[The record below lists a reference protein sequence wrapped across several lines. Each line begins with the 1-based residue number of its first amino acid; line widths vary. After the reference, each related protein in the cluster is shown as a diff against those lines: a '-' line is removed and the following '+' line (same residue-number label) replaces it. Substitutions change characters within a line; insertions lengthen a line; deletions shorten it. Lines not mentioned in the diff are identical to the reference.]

1 MRVILFTGK
10 GGVGK
15 TTIAA
20 ATAVRAARDGKRTL
34 VMSTD
39 PAHSLADSFEAEIGS
54 RPTLIVPNLWGQQID
69 AQERL
74 EDNWRE
80 IQDYMVQLMNWAGT
94 ETIQAEE
101 LTVIPGLDEIFALI
115 DVKTHVESGKYDC
128 LVVDCAPT
136 AETLRLLSLPE
147 IMSWY
152 IERIFPVERKVV
164 KAVRPLVSRMTSL
177 PIASDQVFEAVE
189 RLHRNLDAVK
199 GILTDEEVASV
210 RLVLNP
216 EKMVISE
223 ARRTYTYLGLFGYRV
238 DAVVVNRVL
247 PPDVTDPYFGKWKDI
262 QTEHL
267 ATVHESFEPVP
278 ILLSRL
284 FDREM
289 VGIPLLEEMAGE
301 VYGSSDAIS
310 ILYHDDPI
318 RVRKRGDGYVLR
330 MRLPFVS
337 RDDMDIH
344 RRGEELV
351 VRVGS
356 YKRNLILP
364 QSLKRMTVRE
374 ANFAGDHLE
383 ILFARASPSAG
394 GDRDAARDDEGG
406 D

>member
-1 MRVILFTGK
+1 VLLFTGK

-15 TTIAA
+15 TTVAA
-20 ATAVRAARDGKRTL
+20 ATAVRSAAAGQRTL

-39 PAHSLADSFEAEIGS
+39 PAHSLGDSFEVEIGS
-54 RPTLIVPNLWGQQID
+54 DPTPISERLWAQQID

-80 IQDYMVQLMNWAGT
+80 IQDYMIQLMNWAGT

-101 LTVIPGLDEIFALI
+101 LTVLPGLDEIFALI
-115 DVKTHVESGKYDC
+115 DVKTHVESGAYDV

-136 AETLRLLSLPE
+136 AETLRLLSLPDV
-147 IMSWY
+147 MQWY
-152 IERIFPVERKVV
+152 IERIFPVERRIV
-164 KAVRPLVSRMTSL
+164 KTVRPIVSRVTSL
-177 PIASDQVFEAVE
+177 PIAGDRVFDAIE
-189 RLHRNLDAVK
+189 RLHNNLDAVK
-199 GILTDEEVASV
+199 KILTDESTSTV
-210 RLVLNP
+210 RLVVNL
-216 EKMVISE
+216 EKMVIAE

-262 QTEHL
+262 QAEHL
-267 ATVHESFEPVP
+267 VTVHESFDPVP
-278 ILLSRL
+278 ILSARL

-289 VGIPLLEEMAGE
+289 VGLPLLEEMGTE
-301 VYGSSDAIS
+301 VYGDRDAAD
-310 ILYHDDPI
+310 ILYRDDPI
-318 RVRKRGDGYVLR
+318 RVRKRGTGYVMT
-330 MRLPFVS
+330 MRLPFAS

-344 RRGEELV
+344 RRGEELF
-351 VRVGS
+351 VRVGA

-383 ILFARASPSAG
+383 ILFGREPRPAERS
-394 GDRDAARDDEGG
+394 
-406 D
+406 

>member
-20 ATAVRAARDGKRTL
+20 ATAVRSANAGSRTL

-54 RPTLIVPNLWGQQID
+54 DPTEIAPDLWGQQID

-80 IQDYMVQLMNWAGT
+80 IQDYFVQLMNWAGT

-101 LTVIPGLDEIFALI
+101 LTVIPGIDEIFSLI
-115 DVKTHVESGKYDC
+115 DVRTHVESGKFDAV
-128 LVVDCAPT
+128 VVDCAPT

-147 IMSWY
+147 VMNWY
-152 IERIFPVERKVV
+152 IERIFPVERRVV
-164 KAVRPLVSRMTSL
+164 KAVRPMLSRMTTL
-177 PIASDQVFEAVE
+177 PIAGDQVFAAIE

-199 GILTDEEVASV
+199 QILTDERVASV
-210 RLVLNP
+210 RLVVNP
-216 EKMVISE
+216 EKMVIAE

-238 DAVVVNRVL
+238 DAVIVNRII
-247 PPDVTDPYFGKWKDI
+247 PEDVTDPYFGKWKDI
-262 QTEHL
+262 QSEHL
-267 ATVHESFEPVP
+267 ATVHESFDPVP
-278 ILLSRL
+278 ILTSRL

-289 VGIPLLEEMAGE
+289 VGIPLLREMGDE
-301 VYGSSDAIS
+301 VYRSRPAMEV
-310 ILYHDDPI
+310 LYRDEPI
-318 RVRKRGDGYVLR
+318 RVRKRGTGYVLS

-344 RRGEELV
+344 RRGEELF

-364 QSLKRMTVRE
+364 QTLKRMTVRE
-374 ANFAGDHLE
+374 ANFAGDRLE
-383 ILFARASPSAG
+383 ILFGRVGPSAEAG
-394 GDRDAARDDEGG
+394 GG
-406 D
+406 